1 MAGHGC
7 DIDIGHDGYVM
18 LGCQIKHKR
27 KIFGVRKDHFVFA
40 WLLLSFIALIGMSFG
55 LSRATLASL

>member
-27 KIFGVRKDHFVFA
+27 KIFGVP
-40 WLLLSFIALIGMSFG
+40 
-55 LSRATLASL
+55 